1 MRSWK
6 YQVLLAAF
14 ACACVYATDETPNGR
29 HRTAKLVRN
38 FPEFP
43 QAEQRIQSLENPMY
57 NFVDPYGPGT
67 YAFGYEVEDPQSGNV
82 QFRDEEKLKNGTVRG
97 SYGYMQPDGSVIIT
111 NFVADEGGYRAKTEI
126 RRANGQTVASFPAP
140 MPASTP
146 QDRYFPAYD
155 QQASTNNPAIVAA
168 LQQQHHIN
176 LNPTYNPILDAG
188 VIDPQYAAAIMGH
201 IRDQQY
207 SHAQGLVQYPYGIP
221 PQHTPFAPH
230 HPAPAGP
237 SGHPH
242 SAPLYDAPGAGG
254 NPFVNFANQFPAS
267 LNPYNLYQNLQSAF
281 PQVLPQQNPLDQL
294 ASSVQGNFRPNG
306 PFGNFLNNAQ
316 SSFQQLLPAQSSG
329 NPFGSWFGQNRYPP
343 GVPMPLQFN
352 GNYGVPLG
360 SAGQQDYQHQ
370 QILSSNRPTNVLG
383 DVPIGGMG
391 GSMGQMGMMGQQQ
404 HQQQH
409 HVPTTRRHSLTRPTK
424 KRNKLKTRD
433 GLEWFDDFLENR
445 KRQVMYSAASATTQ
459 ETITETTLKDGQ
471 DVE

>member
-6 YQVLLAAF
+6 YQLLLLATL
-14 ACACVYATDETPNGR
+14 ACAFVYATDETSPGR

-38 FPEFP
+38 FPQFP

-67 YAFGYEVEDPQSGNV
+67 YAFGYEIEDPQSGNL

-111 NFVADEGGYRAKTEI
+111 NFVADDGGYRAKTEI
-126 RRANGQTVASFPAP
+126 RRANGQTVASFPTQ
-140 MPASTP
+140 MPSRSP

-207 SHAQGLVQYPYGIP
+207 SPAQGLVQYPYGIP
-221 PQHTPFAPH
+221 PQHAPFAPQQH
-230 HPAPAGP
+230 LNAPLP
-237 SGHPH
+237 PPGHPN

-267 LNPYNLYQNLQSAF
+267 LSPNNLYQNLQSSF
-281 PQVLPQQNPLDQL
+281 PQLLPQQNPLDQL
-294 ASSVQGNFRPNG
+294 ANGVRPQNG
-306 PFGNFLNNAQ
+306 LPFGNILNNVQ
-316 SSFQQLLPAQSSG
+316 SSFQQLLPAQNTG
-329 NPFGSWFGQNRYPP
+329 NPFASWFGQNRYPP
-343 GVPMPLQFN
+343 GVQIPVPFN
-352 GNYGVPLG
+352 ANYGLP
-360 SAGQQDYQHQ
+360 QQDYPHQ

-383 DVPIGGMG
+383 DMPIGGM
-391 GSMGQMGMMGQQQ
+391 MMGQQQ
-404 HQQQH
+404 HQQQY
-409 HVPTTRRHSLTRPTK
+409 HVPTTRRHKLTRPTK
-424 KRNKLKTRD
+424 KRNKLKTGD

-445 KRQVMYSAASATTQ
+445 KRQVMYNAASATTP
-459 ETITETTLKDGQ
+459 ETMTETTLKDGQ